1 MSSESLIQRAYQTML
16 ETYGP
21 QHWWPGDTPWEIC
34 TGAILTQNTS
44 WSNVEKAISRLKAA
58 AVMTPQLTLELPLP
72 ELEYLLQPSG
82 CFRVKAVRLQA
93 AARWWLDQIDDTNQP
108 RWRGRDLNGFRR
120 DLLQVNGIGPE
131 TADSIMLYSFSLPTF
146 VIDAYTR
153 RIAVRHLKIPHAAAM
168 DYHELQHIFTC
179 ALPAD
184 AALFNEYHALLVQT
198 AKSHCRKVECTSD
211 CPLKII

>member
-44 WSNVEKAISRLKAA
+44 WSNVEKALSRLKAA
-58 AVMTPQLTLELPLP
+58 AVMTPQRTLELSLP

-93 AARWWLDQIDDTNQP
+93 AARWWIDQIDDTNQP
-108 RWRGRDLNGFRR
+108 RRRGRDLNSFRR

-131 TADSIMLYSFSLPTF
+131 TADSILLYSFSLPTF

-153 RIAVRHLKIPHAAAM
+153 RIAVRHLNIPHAATM

-198 AKSHCRKVECTSD
+198 AKSHCRKVECASD